1 MKFTLTY
8 KNKDLHQATLD
19 IITHNDVSVTRVI
32 EGTENPFLLSYKSD
46 KSDKRGHI
54 LSSSAEINIY
64 ETDDFNIDNL
74 KTSSE
79 TDIKV
84 EFRIGDMLIWTG
96 FVLPDF
102 FSKEIGENAV
112 VSMTA
117 SDRIGTL
124 KSATLDLSQ
133 DKIKIRDLAAACLAK
148 TGLTLENYFQSFYI
162 QINLLPHL
170 WLH

>member
-46 KSDKRGHI
+46 KRDKSGHI

-79 TDIKV
+79 TDIK
-84 EFRIGDMLIWTG
+84 
-96 FVLPDF
+96 DF
-102 FSKEIGENAV
+102 N
-112 VSMTA
+112 
-117 SDRIGTL
+117 
-124 KSATLDLSQ
+124 
-133 DKIKIRDLAAACLAK
+133 
-148 TGLTLENYFQSFYI
+148 SFWYD
-162 QINLLPHL
+162 
-170 WLH
+170 